1 MADNM
6 PAAEIDIDDAL
17 VRDLLRRQFP
27 AGAQRELRRVANGW
41 DNVIYRL
48 GDHWAVRLP
57 RRALAVA
64 LVSHEHRWLPQLAL
78 TLPLPVPAPVHCGRP
93 DEGYPWPWSVCPWF
107 EGAVAAV
114 TPPQDLEAAARS
126 LGGFVAALHRPAPL
140 DAPPN
145 PYRGVPLAQ
154 RNTALHE
161 RLILLGRE
169 IDSAS
174 VGELWQEA
182 LEAPRW
188 DGPAL
193 WLHGDLHPANLVVHR
208 GRLRAV
214 IDFGD
219 ITAGDPATDLA
230 VAWMLFPPSARRHF
244 RAACGVRDDATWSRA
259 RGWAL
264 YLAVAMVAHSKD
276 NPLMATV
283 GRRTLDA
290 VLSEAGLTV

>member
-48 GDHWAVRLP
+48 GDRWAVRLP

-107 EGAVAAV
+107 EGAAAAV
-114 TPPQDLEAAARS
+114 TPPQDLGAAARS

-140 DAPPN
+140 EAPPN

-154 RNTALHE
+154 RNTALQE
-161 RLILLGRE
+161 RLIILGSE
-169 IDSAS
+169 IDTES
-174 VGELWQEA
+174 VGELWQDA

-230 VAWMLFPPSARRHF
+230 VAWMLFPPSARRDF
-244 RAACGVRDDATWSRA
+244 RATCGVRDDATWRRA

-290 VLSEAGLTV
+290 VLSEAGLTD